1 MTQSNSHQL
10 LRSSNTKSTTTIF
23 VVCSTLL
30 IALGSSAILGESN
43 HFLFTTTVNA
53 QLVDAEETREDL
65 RAAIVEEK
73 LQKVVNH
80 NQSNQ
85 SDVAS
90 SSNGL
95 TLRLDRAHFIP
106 LSPLS
111 DSPGNQVKMT
121 LGYSVQ
127 NSSTLLNDKVNAVME
142 VYASNQTLLRTSS
155 LPEPIVLDNSKGSIQ
170 LATTF
175 DDPTLQNVTMRALLT
190 DGQKILPLSE
200 PIEASLGLGEI
211 RPEAISS
218 ELK

>member
-1 MTQSNSHQL
+1 MT
-10 LRSSNTKSTTTIF
+10 
-23 VVCSTLL
+23 CGTLL
-30 IALGSSAILGESN
+30 IALGAAAILGESN
-43 HFLFTTTVNA
+43 HILFTTTVNA
-53 QLVDAEETREDL
+53 QLIDAEELREDL

-73 LQKVVNH
+73 VQKVNQN

-85 SDVAS
+85 SDAAAS

-111 DSPGNQVKMT
+111 DSPGNQAKMM

-155 LPEPIVLDNSKGSIQ
+155 LPEPIVFDNPEGGIQ

-175 DDPTLQNVTMRALLT
+175 DDPSLQNVTVRALLT

-211 RPEAISS
+211 KPEVISS
-218 ELK
+218 ALK

>member
-1 MTQSNSHQL
+1 
-10 LRSSNTKSTTTIF
+10 
-23 VVCSTLL
+23 L
-30 IALGSSAILGESN
+30 IALGAAAILGESN
-43 HFLFTTTVNA
+43 HILFTTTVNA
-53 QLVDAEETREDL
+53 QLIDAEELREDL

-73 LQKVVNH
+73 VQKVNQN

-85 SDVAS
+85 SDAAAS

-111 DSPGNQVKMT
+111 DSPGNQAKMM

-155 LPEPIVLDNSKGSIQ
+155 LPEPIVFDNPEGGIQ

-175 DDPTLQNVTMRALLT
+175 DDPSLQNVTVRALLT

-211 RPEAISS
+211 KPEVISS
-218 ELK
+218 ALK